1 MDELLRG
8 VTVKGRLL
16 TASCTTGWR
25 DWIHGELWLFA
36 DGLLRMRSGLIGTI
50 AHWNGQT
57 VPGEPEEQVFGP
69 EEIERLR
76 RAHHTN
82 LWIPANEIVT
92 ARIRSGALN
101 CRLSLTLVD
110 GRRVKWLWLRADP
123 AAASLKEAFAYW
135 GVATSGLP
143 RVRFELEHDQGPE
156 RQETNHGE

>member
-82 LWIPANEIVT
+82 LCGSQRTRSSRPA
-92 ARIRSGALN
+92 S
-101 CRLSLTLVD
+101 
-110 GRRVKWLWLRADP
+110 
-123 AAASLKEAFAYW
+123 AA
-135 GVATSGLP
+135 GL
-143 RVRFELEHDQGPE
+143 
-156 RQETNHGE
+156 